1 MTEQPTII
9 LPVEIQVRELDAK
22 LLLTCL
28 AVEHGFRVIVGC
40 SAEVNQRLYEMPR
53 GLYIGKGL
61 SETDGRMFRDARRLG
76 HAVAAWDEEALV
88 YMSPAFY
95 LRRKTSP
102 EALATVQALFA
113 WGEDNAR
120 IWSTAPGYAGQPLF
134 TTGNPRADLM
144 RPGLRAY
151 YDPAV
156 ADLRHRF
163 GDFILVN
170 SNFGQLNHYRPE
182 LTLQAADVPV
192 KPVDVPVEK
201 LGTWGD
207 PNMVAYRHDLFRT
220 FRDLVPQLAR
230 RMPALRIVIRPHPSE
245 GHALWR
251 EAAAGCSNV
260 EVVGE
265 GNILP
270 WLMAAKAVIHNGCTT
285 GVEAFLLGRP
295 AIAYEPITHPVY
307 DIRLPNALSQSVS
320 NVEDLIATL
329 NRITAGNSPCD
340 DTRRRMADRFI
351 VSMDGPLAS
360 ERILDAVK
368 NLLVQGDLFEKRDL
382 IDWSKG
388 QIASRR
394 RRLKKM
400 IRAWRTGDPRS
411 DYVRHR
417 FPDIE
422 VADIE
427 RRIARLRMVTG
438 RFDDLRIRQRM
449 RNLFEITRG

>member
-1 MTEQPTII
+1 MTEPPTII

-28 AVEHGFRVIVGC
+28 AAEHDFRVVVGC
-40 SAEVNQRLYEMPR
+40 SAAVNQRLHEMPR
-53 GLYIGKGL
+53 SLYIGKGL
-61 SETDGRMFRDARRLG
+61 SEADARMFRDARRLG

-95 LRRKTSP
+95 LRRKTSAA
-102 EALATVQALFA
+102 ALATVQALFA
-113 WGEDNAR
+113 WGEDNAQ
-120 IWSTAPGYAGQPLF
+120 IWRAAPGYAGQPLF
-134 TTGNPRADLM
+134 ATGNPRADLM
-144 RPGLRAY
+144 RPDLRAY
-151 YDPAV
+151 YELEV
-156 ADLRHRF
+156 ADLRRRF

-182 LTLQAADVPV
+182 LTLHAADAPV
-192 KPVDVPVEK
+192 KPVDVPAER

-207 PNMVAYRHDLFRT
+207 PNMVAYRHALFRA
-220 FRDLVPQLAR
+220 FRELVPQLAR

-270 WLMAAKAVIHNGCTT
+270 WLMAANAVIHNGCTT
-285 GVEAFLLGRP
+285 GAEAFLLGRP

-307 DIRLPNALSQSVS
+307 DIRLPNALSHSVS
-320 NVEDLIATL
+320 NVEDLISTL
-329 NRITAGNSPCD
+329 TRVMSEAVSRD
-340 DTRRRMADRFI
+340 DTKRQLADRFI
-351 VSMDGPLAS
+351 ASMEGQLAS
-360 ERILDAVK
+360 ERVLEAIK
-368 NLLVQGDLFEKRDL
+368 NLLAQGDLFETRGL

-394 RRLKKM
+394 RRLKKL
-400 IRAWRTGDPRS
+400 IRAWKTGAPRS

-417 FPDIE
+417 FPDLGVAEIE
-422 VADIE
+422 Q
-427 RRIARLRMVTG
+427 RIARLRMVTG
-438 RFDDLRIRQRM
+438 RFGSLRIRQRTH
-449 RNLFEITRG
+449 NVFEVTRG